1 MEQSKD
7 GFVGLK
13 EKLEEGKEYYE
24 IRLESIGGL
33 GANLCGKMLGELG
46 VKYLNLNSSSFSSY
60 GSEKTGTP
68 VKGFIRY
75 CNNEKEIRV
84 HSPVVE
90 PDLLV
95 VFHQALLKDSSIFK
109 GCSKDTSI
117 IIALEPGQEKPE
129 ILKHSV
135 AKGSNRE
142 TEAGCEVGVWYGLEA
157 QRIAMETHSRINVV
171 MLGATLKIMGIKN
184 IEVGE
189 KICKDTL
196 GKKYPDALNS
206 NLEGIRRGYDEVKRL
221 VIQLEDSR
229 KLENSPEKEK
239 ECREEVLDHKQ
250 QELGCRKEN
259 QNQNKNEYPEWGYEN
274 APIGGIN
281 LRAGSTVIS
290 DLSPSRQG
298 YIPIFIKER
307 CINCGLCHSTCP
319 DMVFQFAKGEYKGRE
334 MMVNQGL
341 DYYHCK
347 GCLRCVDVCPVN
359 ALVRGV
365 EAEHSRKDYFI
376 PNQELLRKPESYEEA
391 GPDAYIT
398 SESYLTEKRM
408 EGGEV

>member
-1 MEQSKD
+1 MEQLKNK
-7 GFVGLK
+7 GFSLK
-13 EKLEEGKEYYE
+13 ERLQSGKDYYE

-46 VKYLNLNSSSFSSY
+46 LKYLDMNSSSFSSY

-75 CNNEKEIRV
+75 CKKEKEIRV
-84 HSPVVE
+84 HYPVVE

-95 VFHQALLKDSSIFK
+95 IFHQALLKDESVLK
-109 GCSKDTSI
+109 GCNNDTTI
-117 IIALEPGQEKPE
+117 IIALEPGQEQPE
-129 ILKHSV
+129 GLQDLS
-135 AKGSNRE
+135 SYN
-142 TEAGCEVGVWYGLEA
+142 CYGLEA

-171 MLGATLKIMGIKN
+171 MLGATLRLMGIDN

-189 KICKDTL
+189 QICKDAL
-196 GKKYPDALNS
+196 GKKYPDALKG
-206 NLEGIRRGYDEVKRL
+206 NLEGMRRGYEEVG
-221 VIQLEDSR
+221 
-229 KLENSPEKEK
+229 KLEMVNEPKTAKQADAKQATSNQEKTN
-239 ECREEVLDHKQ
+239 RETAKHS
-250 QELGCRKEN
+250 
-259 QNQNKNEYPEWGYEN
+259 EWGYKT
-274 APIGGIN
+274 APIGGVN
-281 LRAGSTVIS
+281 PRLGSTVVA

-298 YIPIFIKER
+298 YIPLFIKER
-307 CINCGLCHSTCP
+307 CINCGQCHATCP

-347 GCLRCVDVCPVN
+347 GCLRCVDICPVN

-365 EAEHSRKDYFI
+365 EAEHPNKEYFMT
-376 PNQELLRKPESYEEA
+376 NQELIRKPEYYEESGA
-391 GPDAYIT
+391 DGYIT

>member
-1 MEQSKD
+1 MQLHEQNL
-7 GFVGLK
+7 GLK
-13 EKLEEGKEYYE
+13 ERLKNGKEYYE

-46 VKYLNLNSSSFSSY
+46 IKYLDVNSSNFSSY

-68 VKGFIRY
+68 VKSFIRY
-75 CNNEKEIRV
+75 GKKEKEIRL
-84 HSPVVE
+84 HSPVTE

-95 VFHQALLKDSSIFK
+95 LFHQGLLADSSVLK
-109 GCSKDTSI
+109 GCHSKTKVL
-117 IIALEPGQEKPE
+117 IALEHGQK
-129 ILKHSV
+129 I
-135 AKGSNRE
+135 ADMSNFQD
-142 TEAGCEVGVWYGLEA
+142 VYGEEA

-171 MLGATLKIMGIKN
+171 MLGAILKLMGIES
-184 IEVGE
+184 IEAGE

-196 GKKYPDALNS
+196 GKKYPASLEN
-206 NLEGIRRGYDEVKRL
+206 NLAGMRRGYEEVKMISCSNL
-221 VIQLEDSR
+221 KKDIDHTKQR
-229 KLENSPEKEK
+229 KEEKEEHK
-239 ECREEVLDHKQ
+239 EHEQVK
-250 QELGCRKEN
+250 
-259 QNQNKNEYPEWGYEN
+259 WGYMT

-281 LRAGSTVIS
+281 PNVGGTVIS

-298 YIPIFIKER
+298 YIPLFIKER
-307 CINCGLCHSTCP
+307 CINCGLCFSACP
-319 DMVFQFAKGEYKGRE
+319 DMVFQFAKGEYKGRK

-359 ALVRGV
+359 ALVRGM
-365 EAEHSRKDYFI
+365 ESEQEKKEHFM
-376 PNQELLRKPESYEEA
+376 PNQELLRMPKFYEKA
-391 GPDAYIT
+391 GADGYIT

>member
-1 MEQSKD
+1 M
-7 GFVGLK
+7 GLK
-13 EKLEEGKEYYE
+13 EKLATGKDYYE

-46 VKYLNLNSSSFSSY
+46 VKYLDLNSSNFSSY

-68 VKGFIRY
+68 VKGFVRY
-75 CNNEKEIRV
+75 CNKEKEIRV

-95 VFHQALLKDSSIFK
+95 VFHQALLKDETVWK
-109 GCSKDTSI
+109 GCGEDTVV
-117 IIALEPGQEKPE
+117 IIALEPGQKQSKGNKKQANTMKETVGKN
-129 ILKHSV
+129 ITHHKLK
-135 AKGSNRE
+135 
-142 TEAGCEVGVWYGLEA
+142 GCYGLEA
-157 QRIAMETHSRINVV
+157 QKIAMETYSRINVV
-171 MLGATLKIMGIKN
+171 MLGAALKVMGIESSKA
-184 IEVGE
+184 GE
-189 KICKDTL
+189 QICKDTL
-196 GKKYPDALNS
+196 GKKYPEALKY
-206 NLEGIRRGYDEVKRL
+206 NLEGIRRGYEEVRL
-221 VIQLEDSR
+221 LEQPAECIQEQAIQGSR
-229 KLENSPEKEK
+229 K
-239 ECREEVLDHKQ
+239 Q
-250 QELGCRKEN
+250 MQ
-259 QNQNKNEYPEWGYEN
+259 WGYAN

-281 LRAGSTVIS
+281 PKFGSTVAV

-298 YIPIFIKER
+298 YIPVFIKER

-359 ALVRGV
+359 ALVTGV
-365 EAEHSRKDYFI
+365 EAEHSKKEFFL
-376 PNQELLRKPESYEEA
+376 PNQELLRTPAYYEEA
-391 GPDAYIT
+391 GADGYIT

-408 EGGEV
+408 EGREV

>member
-1 MEQSKD
+1 MEQLKVS
-7 GFVGLK
+7 GVGLI
-13 EKLEEGKEYYE
+13 EKLESGKEYYE
-24 IRLESIGGL
+24 VRLESIGGL

-46 VKYLNLNSSSFSSY
+46 VKYLDLNSSSFSSY

-75 CNNEKEIRV
+75 CNREKEIRV

-95 VFHQALLKDSSIFK
+95 VFHQALLKDKSVWK
-109 GCSKDTSI
+109 GCGRETVV
-117 IIALEPGQEKPE
+117 IIALEPGQEEPGCLQKQENTVDRKNGEKLPR
-129 ILKHSV
+129 IQ
-135 AKGSNRE
+135 
-142 TEAGCEVGVWYGLEA
+142 TAGCKAGICYGLEA

-171 MLGATLKIMGIKN
+171 MLGAALKVMGIKN

-189 KICKDTL
+189 QICKDTL
-196 GKKYPDALNS
+196 GKKYPDALKN
-206 NLEGIRRGYDEVKRL
+206 NLEGIRRGYEEVKRL
-221 VIQLEDSR
+221 ELSLEC
-229 KLENSPEKEK
+229 EKEET
-239 ECREEVLDHKQ
+239 ECRQNDTV
-250 QELGCRKEN
+250 QEN
-259 QNQNKNEYPEWGYEN
+259 IQYPEWGYQN

-281 LRAGSTVIS
+281 TRSGSTVVA

-365 EAEHSRKDYFI
+365 EAEHSKKEYFM
-376 PNQELLRKPESYEEA
+376 PNQELLRRPDDYEEA
-391 GPDAYIT
+391 GADGYIT

>member
-1 MEQSKD
+1 MVQVKD
-7 GFVGLK
+7 CVIGLK
-13 EKLEEGKEYYE
+13 ETLDTGKEYYE

-46 VKYLNLNSSSFSSY
+46 VKYLDLNSSSFSSY

-75 CNNEKEIRV
+75 CQKEKEIRV
-84 HSPVVE
+84 HYPVVE

-95 VFHQALLKDSSIFK
+95 VFHQALLKDTSVWK
-109 GCSKDTSI
+109 GCGRGTAV
-117 IIALEPGQEKPE
+117 IIALEPGQD
-129 ILKHSV
+129 V
-135 AKGSNRE
+135 RE
-142 TEAGCEVGVWYGLEA
+142 TVVKVAGGGHGACFGLEA

-171 MLGATLKIMGIKN
+171 MFGAALKVMGLRELAEGEQIMQ
-184 IEVGE
+184 
-189 KICKDTL
+189 DTL
-196 GKKYPDALNS
+196 GKKYPDALHN
-206 NLEGIRRGYDEVKRL
+206 NLEGMRRGYEEAARIELTAGSGQKPA
-221 VIQLEDSR
+221 QHDSGAQHDR
-229 KLENSPEKEK
+229 HGKEGT
-239 ECREEVLDHKQ
+239 RQ
-250 QELGCRKEN
+250 Q
-259 QNQNKNEYPEWGYEN
+259 EWGYRN

-281 LRAGSTVIS
+281 PRYGSTVVS

-365 EAEHSRKDYFI
+365 ESEHPDKEYFL
-376 PNQELLRKPESYEEA
+376 PNQELLRMPAYYEEA
-391 GPDAYIT
+391 GPDGYIT

>member
-1 MEQSKD
+1 MTIH
-7 GFVGLK
+7 
-13 EKLEEGKEYYE
+13 EKLDAGKAYYE

-46 VKYLNLNSSSFSSY
+46 IKYLGLNSSSFSSY

-75 CNNEKEIRV
+75 CKEDKEIRV
-84 HSPVVE
+84 HYPVTE

-95 VFHQALLKDSSIFK
+95 IFHQALLKDASVWK
-109 GCSKDTSI
+109 GCNEKTSV
-117 IIALEPGQEKPE
+117 IIALEPGQELIPFLE
-129 ILKHSV
+129 DLKKKT
-135 AKGSNRE
+135 AIPGR
-142 TEAGCEVGVWYGLEA
+142 GRFYGLEA

-171 MLGATLKIMGIKN
+171 MLGAALKVMGI
-184 IEVGE
+184 ESLDAGE
-189 KICKDTL
+189 AICKDTL
-196 GKKYPDALNS
+196 GKKYPDALQN
-206 NLEGIRRGYDEVKRL
+206 NLDGMRRGY
-221 VIQLEDSR
+221 
-229 KLENSPEKEK
+229 
-239 ECREEVLDHKQ
+239 EEVAAISKTMERTEESKKPETIIGMPKTVKQSNNHKQ
-250 QELGCRKEN
+250 ESGQV
-259 QNQNKNEYPEWGYEN
+259 WGYDN

-281 LRAGSTVIS
+281 PRFGSTVIA

-298 YIPIFIKER
+298 YIPIFVKER
-307 CINCGLCHSTCP
+307 CINCGLCFSACP

-365 EAEHSRKDYFI
+365 EVEHPEKPYFL
-376 PNQELLRKPESYEEA
+376 PNQELLIMPAYYEEA
-391 GPDAYIT
+391 GPDGYIT